1 MICLFSIRS
10 ENEKCSGGVRGRN
23 STSLKICH
31 GLLLMFTVIFCGNS
45 YWLNHTPKHAH
56 THRHTNPPK
65 LSQVEICYFK
75 YAIFCKNCIDPV
87 ALFLKLYTNHMYP
100 LISHHTEFRYRM
112 YSRQTSLRS
121 PQKETFTSV
130 ELHTVGDL
138 TRRWKSMSVT
148 RNNEHL
154 NKDLH
159 TPTVELFL
167 HYWLNIARQKC
178 AYHSELNVL
187 LWT

>member
-1 MICLFSIRS
+1 MFWRSAGEEQHLS
-10 ENEKCSGGVRGRN
+10 ENLPRPAAHVHSH
-23 STSLKICH
+23 LLWQ
-31 GLLLMFTVIFCGNS
+31 LLLTKPYS
-45 YWLNHTPKHAH
+45 QTRTH

-138 TRRWKSMSVT
+138 TRR
-148 RNNEHL
+148 
-154 NKDLH
+154 
-159 TPTVELFL
+159 
-167 HYWLNIARQKC
+167 
-178 AYHSELNVL
+178 
-187 LWT
+187 